1 DDDLI
6 ALVEGLTH
14 YEKKFELLSFQVSTG
29 NKLKP
34 YALVKLIKKEK
45 GKRVEVEGVGLGD
58 GPVDAVLR
66 AVDNITGVKGK
77 LLDYR
82 IESVSSGKDALGEVF
97 VRVRFNG
104 RNFIGKGVS
113 TDVIEASI
121 LAYLDALS
129 KYFLRK

>member
-1 DDDLI
+1 M
-6 ALVEGLTH
+6 
-14 YEKKFELLSFQVSTG
+14 Y
-29 NKLKP
+29 
-34 YALVKLIKKEK
+34 
-45 GKRVEVEGVGLGD
+45 KRQ
-58 GPVDAVLR
+58 VLR